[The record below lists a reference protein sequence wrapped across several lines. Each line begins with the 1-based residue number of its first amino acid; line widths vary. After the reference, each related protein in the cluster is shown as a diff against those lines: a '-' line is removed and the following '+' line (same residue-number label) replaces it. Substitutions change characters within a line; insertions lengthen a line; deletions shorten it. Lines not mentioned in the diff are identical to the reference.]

1 MPQNLYYSQEERLKK
16 LFLICPIVTW
26 KILGHSSTKTW
37 SFQTKIDLKKLLTCL
52 WMFLTE
58 TEAESNENL
67 VIWVFFIIDL
77 ILNFFTEYIDS
88 KGNNIQNLKMIG
100 KNYLKKWFFI
110 DFLSIIPF
118 SLTGNPNTEY
128 LLRLFR
134 ILKMPRLFRMVD
146 IQRFSAWLSNRMS
159 TNHRTKKIYKLLIS
173 HFWDLFLNLAG
184 MSFMSYCLACL
195 WWYYCGLIKR
205 SKNKQSNFIDNYSLE
220 NQSVFSQ
227 ALNTLYFIYTTLMGY
242 WQGWGAWNLT
252 ILYRK
257 RI

>member
-1 MPQNLYYSQEERLKK
+1 MKEFLSPPIRQTSMRQQIKIKGESLALSEDFSQENFFSASESL
-16 LFLICPIVTW
+16 
-26 KILGHSSTKTW
+26 
-37 SFQTKIDLKKLLTCL
+37 LLTRRTTEKTFSYMSNSDMKNFRPFKHKNL
-52 WMFLTE
+52 VISNENRFKKAFDVFMNVLVIYSVISALFYLAFLTE

-134 ILKMPRLFRMVD
+134 ILKMPRLFKMVD

-173 HFWDLFLNLAG
+173 HF
-184 MSFMSYCLACL
+184 
-195 WWYYCGLIKR
+195 
-205 SKNKQSNFIDNYSLE
+205 
-220 NQSVFSQ
+220 
-227 ALNTLYFIYTTLMGY
+227 
-242 WQGWGAWNLT
+242 
-252 ILYRK
+252 
-257 RI
+257 